1 MVNRKTQ
8 KHNSTKTTLDPQK
21 SMERVRSGESLYKTF
36 TFAQSLNDEDTEK
49 CIAFWKSVMEK
60 HLEPVKCHI
69 VENREYQ
76 PAENF
81 KEATYENEKN
91 CEPEKKNEKVNIED
105 EVDEKLKLVHKE
117 YRNMWDKAIKQL
129 QKKKLDKIKLDT
141 KSRCPMCQTLNTPF
155 EENICGNPNYTEKE
169 IKDLNKWKSTSRKKT
184 YATGTSGSRFVSRNQ
199 QEKKI
204 RNQNRYQF

>member
-91 CEPEKKNEKVNIED
+91 CEPEKKNEK
-105 EVDEKLKLVHKE
+105 
-117 YRNMWDKAIKQL
+117 
-129 QKKKLDKIKLDT
+129 LDT